1 MHLFLILGSLWLLT
15 SILSATVASLAIKG
29 YRR

>member
-1 MHLFLILGSLWLLT
+1 MTAMLIIGGLWTLT
-15 SILSATVASLAIKG
+15 SVLSATVASLAIKG